1 MRVLLL
7 HPQVFSPGFSFAI
20 TDPRRISLGLLYIA
34 AVLENSEH
42 EVRVGFATKS
52 NIQSIIEKTSPELVG
67 FSVVTA
73 DYPYTKE
80 LVKLAKK
87 ENPELQ
93 IVLGG
98 YHPTFC
104 SDEVLKETG
113 IEFVIRGE
121 GENAMVQLAKAI
133 EGKIDLS
140 EVENL
145 SYKMGN
151 TIVHNKRGPLVD
163 LNTLPF
169 PARKKVPIPVPI
181 INESR
186 GCPYN
191 CTFCSIQNFYGGTWR
206 PRSISNLIEEITYLK
221 EKLGYK
227 RICFQADN
235 FIVDPKRVE
244 AICKAILD
252 HGLDD
257 LSYDCPCRIDALADN
272 PGLIGLMA
280 KAGWTSMN
288 FGLESGVQKILD
300 TSYNKRINLERAKAV
315 AKRLQDANII
325 VGWTFIIGTGDE
337 YDSKSYIQQSVE
349 FLLSM
354 PYDAV
359 GLSLLT
365 PFPGT
370 ALFERLQKENRILSY
385 DWSLYDTM
393 HCVYKPE
400 QLSPKEM
407 ERLYSEALWKIYT
420 NGGPIKILTRA
431 MRNLRADFLSV
442 KQIYGLLKLGIRM
455 YKKRKNIAET
465 FDFYAQQYYEKIDEL
480 CKV

>member
-1 MRVLLL
+1 M
-7 HPQVFSPGFSFAI
+7 
-20 TDPRRISLGLLYIA
+20 
-34 AVLENSEH
+34 
-42 EVRVGFATKS
+42 
-52 NIQSIIEKTSPELVG
+52 
-67 FSVVTA
+67 
-73 DYPYTKE
+73 
-80 LVKLAKK
+80 
-87 ENPELQ
+87 
-93 IVLGG
+93 
-98 YHPTFC
+98 
-104 SDEVLKETG
+104 
-113 IEFVIRGE
+113 
-121 GENAMVQLAKAI
+121 
-133 EGKIDLS
+133 
-140 EVENL
+140 
-145 SYKMGN
+145 
-151 TIVHNKRGPLVD
+151 
-163 LNTLPF
+163 
-169 PARKKVPIPVPI
+169 
-181 INESR
+181 
-186 GCPYN
+186 
-191 CTFCSIQNFYGGTWR
+191 
-206 PRSISNLIEEITYLK
+206 
-221 EKLGYK
+221 
-227 RICFQADN
+227 
-235 FIVDPKRVE
+235 
-244 AICKAILD
+244 
-252 HGLDD
+252 DD

-400 QLSPKEM
+400 HLSPKEM
-407 ERLYSEALWKIYT
+407 EKLYSEALWKIYT
-420 NGGPIKILTRA
+420 NGGPIKILNRA
-431 MRNLRADFLSV
+431 IRNFRGNFLSAET
-442 KQIYGLLKLGIRM
+442 IYRLLKLGLRT
-455 YKKRKNIAET
+455 YKKRKNITET
-465 FDFYAQQYYEKIDEL
+465 FDFYEQQYNEKIEEL